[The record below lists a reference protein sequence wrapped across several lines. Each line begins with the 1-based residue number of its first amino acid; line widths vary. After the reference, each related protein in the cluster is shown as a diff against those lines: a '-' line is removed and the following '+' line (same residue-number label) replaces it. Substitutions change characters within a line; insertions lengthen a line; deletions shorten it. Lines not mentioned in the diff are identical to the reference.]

1 MPPPRLLFIDNLR
14 TFLISLVLLHHLSIT
29 YGAAGSWYYNE
40 ARLEGLDFLP
50 MLLFVVTNQSFFMGL
65 FFLISAYFTV
75 PSLDRKG
82 AGKFLKD
89 RLIRLGIPILIFFF
103 VLSPLTVFLA
113 VRAGGNTDLSFLNF
127 LREGQGFGFGP
138 MWFVEALLLFSLVY
152 LAVRYF
158 SSKKTAET
166 SNSIPLP
173 KDGIILLF
181 ALGMGLLSFV
191 VRIWLPVGWSLQPF
205 GFQFPHFVQY
215 ISLFMVGLLA
225 YRNNWL
231 EQISFQRGIR
241 WFVAAQ
247 GLIFIVFPALFFLS
261 GLATGGSSDAF
272 VGGFHWQ
279 SLSYSVW
286 EQVTGVSLI
295 MGLIAIF
302 RKRWNL
308 QGTTARRLSDS
319 AYAAYLIHPP
329 ILVGIALVFRDM
341 HLHPIFKFV
350 LLAPLAWLFVFFLAN
365 LVRKLPGLRKVL

>member
-127 LREGQGFGFGP
+127 LREGRGFGFGP

-215 ISLFMVGLLA
+215 ISLFMVGLVA

>member
-1 MPPPRLLFIDNLR
+1 MPPPRLLSIDNLR
-14 TFLISLVLLHHLSIT
+14 TFLISLVILHHLSIT

-40 ARLEGLDFLP
+40 ARLEGLEFLP
-50 MLLFVVTNQSFFMGL
+50 MLLFVVVNQSFFMGL

-82 AGKFLKD
+82 NGKFLKD
-89 RLIRLGIPILIFFF
+89 RLVRLGIPILIYYF
-103 VLSPLTVFLA
+103 VLSPITIFLA
-113 VRAGGNTDLSFLNF
+113 VRAGGNTELSFLTF
-127 LREGQGFGFGP
+127 LREHQGFGFGP
-138 MWFVEALLLFSLVY
+138 MWFVEALLLFTLVY
-152 LAVRYF
+152 MAVRLL
-158 SSKKTAET
+158 SSGKSAV
-166 SNSIPLP
+166 SAAPLPLP
-173 KDGIILLF
+173 KDGLILLF
-181 ALGMGLLSFV
+181 ALGMGLLSFI

-215 ISLFMVGLLA
+215 ICLFIVGLLA

-231 EQISFQRGIR
+231 VQISFQRGIR
-241 WFVAAQ
+241 WFIAAQ
-247 GLIFIVFPALFFLS
+247 GLIFIVFPALFYLG
-261 GLATGGSSDAF
+261 GLATGGSTDAF

-329 ILVGIALVFRDM
+329 ILVGIALVFREM
-341 HLHPIFKFV
+341 HLYPIFKFV
-350 LLAPLAWLFVFFLAN
+350 LLAPLTWILVFFMAN